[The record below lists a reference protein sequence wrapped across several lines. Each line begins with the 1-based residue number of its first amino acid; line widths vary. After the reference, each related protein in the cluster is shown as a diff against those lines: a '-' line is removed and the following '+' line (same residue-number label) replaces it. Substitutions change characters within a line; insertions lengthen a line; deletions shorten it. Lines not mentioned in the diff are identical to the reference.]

1 MKAEHVLIVA
11 TVLIVEAIVN
21 VWRSH
26 SSFAKRFQFPTFW
39 HPPVAFEQSIR
50 RQALV
55 RRLTLA
61 VGIAIAIASLQ
72 LSTTTVTREDFR
84 FVNLVVIFGGSIG
97 VMLANLFMLTFSTS
111 CLDLSQ
117 TQPLQL
123 LTKQITGP
131 STFDALGGSILT
143 GVGIVLLGAVVS
155 KLRRGSLRAT
165 NQTFWAEHV
174 RLITALSMVLG
185 VLAALTLTLFV
196 RNSVRSNEIDQ
207 TGEARLLRY
216 TFNSNL
222 ATTNLQAAFLCV
234 SVVLFGN
241 TPLWAC
247 VAVTGFRSVSQRA
260 ARHFGLTPMTDRPL
274 SWLFPDS
281 GWYGDATGNI
291 RRWED
296 QRWTN
301 EVWNPRDG
309 APSAWYWTTA
319 GMRWWDGTAWTSFP

>member
-61 VGIAIAIASLQ
+61 VGIAIAITSLQ

-117 TQPLQL
+117 IQPLQL
-123 LTKQITGP
+123 LTKQITGW
-131 STFDALGGSILT
+131 FL
-143 GVGIVLLGAVVS
+143 VCW
-155 KLRRGSLRAT
+155 LR
-165 NQTFWAEHV
+165 
-174 RLITALSMVLG
+174 
-185 VLAALTLTLFV
+185 
-196 RNSVRSNEIDQ
+196 
-207 TGEARLLRY
+207 
-216 TFNSNL
+216 
-222 ATTNLQAAFLCV
+222 
-234 SVVLFGN
+234 
-241 TPLWAC
+241 
-247 VAVTGFRSVSQRA
+247 
-260 ARHFGLTPMTDRPL
+260 
-274 SWLFPDS
+274 
-281 GWYGDATGNI
+281 
-291 RRWED
+291 
-296 QRWTN
+296 
-301 EVWNPRDG
+301 
-309 APSAWYWTTA
+309 
-319 GMRWWDGTAWTSFP
+319 